1 MLNLLRNLR
10 KKRAARIVDR
20 SHMRTV
26 PERAPMHVFF
36 CSLYAIAAFS
46 ALWQHCHPY
55 ISILILA
62 LIAPVSLIAWIPYS
76 KFSMNKRFVLQLV
89 LVCGALLWA
98 YYRFRAGELADKVC
112 LELVGIAGLTFLMGR
127 RARDCAFLF
136 VISAFLLLY
145 GALLPRVFFLGL
157 FAGAA
162 VCILMLFYAGR
173 SVSLSGDA
181 SIKPAEQRLKR
192 TWIFYVIHMLLALF
206 SAAVVFLLLPKLP
219 NSTEGAFEVSF
230 FTDKDSF
237 VPLSMQKWLHNER
250 KETKFKEDAKII
262 NNNFEPKSVSSESG
276 TPMEI
281 KNTFSTNSNTN
292 GGGAAAM
299 QGKDLLFTVKTP
311 LKLYHI
317 ARIYNQYDGTAWTFQ
332 LSEKHKGA
340 RRLHADEQEPVSSE
354 VQISYTMRKWITPRL
369 FAPYLPV
376 YFTRP
381 DKPLYLLRKE
391 IFTAE
396 LPDKNNYPALPFRYN
411 TMVRIFLPQNEVP
424 VLPHRPSSR
433 KYTIYWLERAPKY
446 IYRALPKYKISKRLT
461 KLVEELTKDKA
472 TDYEKALALRDYLR
486 KNFPYKLNAD
496 PLPQGKETADYF
508 IFELK
513 SGHCEYFA
521 TALAVMTRIAG
532 IPSRIATGF
541 SPGNY
546 NTLTSQF
553 EVYEYHAHAWTQIF
567 IEGHG
572 WLTFDATPPQNI
584 ISRTTPTGIGT
595 LRDPFGD
602 EWKIKPPELAEEVQE
617 LAKKIY
623 AEQMGKETM
632 LNRIE
637 NAVSDA
643 LARQA
648 VKDAE
653 AGSKG
658 KRTLAAAV
666 RDFLSG
672 TKTGLKQSMLQV
684 KTLMRNGFQPCHI
697 WILLLIPAA
706 ILLKIVISATLRKR
720 LQRKAMRCFEAAGN
734 AGLAPEHQIRALYK
748 GTRFLLKSAG
758 LPRVHNQ
765 ELMDYAL
772 SLEPVS
778 PRLAWATGEIFG
790 WFYQIEYGGTIPEE
804 FSPENTEAHIR
815 TLLAEL
821 TKKDSDGQ

>member
-1 MLNLLRNLR
+1 MLNFIRSLR
-10 KKRAARIVDR
+10 KKRAERIIDR
-20 SHMRTV
+20 SHMRTA
-26 PERAPMHVFF
+26 PERAPMHAIF
-36 CSLYAIAAFS
+36 CALYAIATFS
-46 ALWQHCHPY
+46 VLWQHCHPY

-62 LIAPVSLIAWIPYS
+62 LIAPISLAAWVPYS
-76 KFSMNKRFVLQLV
+76 KFSLNKRFILQLILICTAV
-89 LVCGALLWA
+89 LWA
-98 YYRFRAGELADKVC
+98 YYRFRTGELADKVC
-112 LELVGIAGLTFLMGR
+112 LELVGLAGLTFLMGR
-127 RARDCAFLF
+127 RSRDYCFIF
-136 VISAFLLLY
+136 VISAFLLFY

-162 VCILMLFYAGR
+162 VCILLIFYAGR
-173 SVSLSGDA
+173 NISLSGDA
-181 SIKPAEQRLKR
+181 SVKPTERRLKR
-192 TWIFYVIHMLLALF
+192 TWVFYVTHALLTFFFAACIFLF
-206 SAAVVFLLLPKLP
+206 LPKLP
-219 NSTEGAFEVSF
+219 YNTEGAFEVSF

-237 VPLSMQKWLHNER
+237 VPLSMQKWLHNEK
-250 KETKFKEDAKII
+250 KETRFKADAGII
-262 NNNFEPKSVSSESG
+262 DKTLKPKLVDPGKG

-281 KNTFSTNSNTN
+281 RKASANSNAN
-292 GGGAAAM
+292 GGGTAAM
-299 QGKDLLFTVKTP
+299 QGKDLLFTVKSP

-317 ARIYNQYDGTAWTFQ
+317 ARVYNQYDGSAWHFQ
-332 LSEKHKGA
+332 LPVKYTGV
-340 RRLHADEQEPVSSE
+340 RRLHSDEREPVSSDIE
-354 VQISYTMRKWITPRL
+354 ISYTICKWITPRL

-376 YFTRP
+376 FFSRQ
-381 DKPLYLLRKE
+381 DNAFIVNRREL
-391 IFTAE
+391 FTAE
-396 LPDKNNYPALPFRYN
+396 LPDPKDNYPALPFRYN
-411 TMVRIFLPQNEVP
+411 ATVRVFLPQNDVP
-424 VLPHRPSSR
+424 VLPHLPSTR

-446 IYRALPKYKISKRLT
+446 IYRALPKRKISKRLT
-461 KLVEELTKDKA
+461 NLVEELTKDK
-472 TDYEKALALRDYLR
+472 TNDYEKALALRDYLR
-486 KNFPYKLNAD
+486 NNFPYVLNAA
-496 PLPQGKETADYF
+496 PLPKGKETADYF

-513 SGHCEYFA
+513 TGHCEYFA
-521 TALAVMTRIAG
+521 TTLAVMARIAG

-546 NTLTSQF
+546 NTLTTQF

-567 IEGHG
+567 IEGYG

-602 EWKIKPPELAEEVQE
+602 EWKIKPPELAEEVQNR
-617 LAKKIY
+617 AKKIY
-623 AEQMGKETM
+623 VDQMGKETM

-734 AGLAPEHQIRALYK
+734 ADLAPEHQIRALYK
-748 GTRFLLKSAG
+748 GTRLLLKSAG
-758 LPRVHNQ
+758 LPRRRNR

-778 PRLAWATGEIFG
+778 PRLAWAAGEIFG

-804 FSPENTEAHIR
+804 FSPENAEAHIR

-821 TKKDSDGQ
+821 TKKDGDWQ